1 MSTLKDLN
9 AHLFAQLDKLAK
21 SNKDD
26 LKEEIQRSEAIKE
39 ISKEIVSAH
48 QLQLDAAR
56 LIAQYN
62 GLNPQQEAP
71 LISCGNVEI

>member
-1 MSTLKDLN
+1 MSTLKELN
-9 AHLFAQLDKLAK
+9 THLFAQLNKLTK
-21 SNKDD
+21 VS
-26 LKEEIQRSEAIKE
+26 KEELQEELQRSEAIRD

-48 QLQLDAAR
+48 QLQLDAAK

-71 LISCGNVEI
+71 LISCGSVEI